1 MRRTGWVVL
10 GLAVLL
16 VPVAGCDHDLT
27 ASPGSTAP
35 DGSGATGPAAPSPQ
49 AEDVESTVP
58 TDDPQPRELRP
69 VQPSD
74 PSPAPGSG
82 ARPPATGGVPG
93 PMLERVIRDA
103 AERARVPADRVDVTR
118 AESVQWRDGS
128 LGCPQPGMSY
138 IQMIV
143 DGYWV
148 ELVAGGRPYD
158 YRLDGTGRFVLCEGP
173 VKSPPFTIER

>member
-1 MRRTGWVVL
+1 
-10 GLAVLL
+10 
-16 VPVAGCDHDLT
+16 
-27 ASPGSTAP
+27 
-35 DGSGATGPAAPSPQ
+35 
-49 AEDVESTVP
+49 
-58 TDDPQPRELRP
+58 
-69 VQPSD
+69 
-74 PSPAPGSG
+74 
-82 ARPPATGGVPG
+82 
-93 PMLERVIRDA
+93 MLERVIRDA